1 MDKRYTLEEVAE
13 RLKVSSETLE
23 RWVVQD
29 RFPCE
34 MVDGA
39 VLFKEEDIN
48 EWVMNHSDDAR
59 TRLTSANEAA
69 RVVPHRVGHSLFDL
83 LLKGRIG
90 YQLEGDVPAKVIANA
105 VAAMPLPGYCQLQD
119 VTTKIQEREGIIS
132 TAIGRGIAIP
142 HARNPIM
149 EDLNDERLGLFFL
162 RQPVDFKALD
172 REPVRVIFLMLSA
185 DRRSHLHMIQ
195 RIGAVCSRSD
205 FHALLERTATREEI
219 LEFLNENRQILD

>member
-1 MDKRYTLEEVAE
+1 MGGKYSIEEVAE
-13 RLKVSSETLE
+13 RLKVSCETLE

-34 MVDGA
+34 IVDGVA
-39 VLFKEEDIN
+39 MFKEEDIN
-48 EWVMNHSDDAR
+48 EWVANHSDDAR
-59 TRLTSANEAA
+59 VKLASANEAA
-69 RVVPHRVGHSLFDL
+69 RVVPPRMGHSLYDL
-83 LLKGRIG
+83 FLKGRIG

-105 VAAMPLPGYCQLQD
+105 VAAMPLPEYCQIQD
-119 VTTKIQEREGIIS
+119 VTAKIQEREGIIS

-149 EDLNDERLGLFFL
+149 KNVEDERIGLFFL
-162 RQPVDFKALD
+162 HQPVDFKALD
-172 REPVRVIFLMLSA
+172 REPVRMIFLMLSA

-205 FHALLERTATREEI
+205 FYSLLTRTAPREEI
-219 LEFLNENRQILD
+219 IEFLYENRQVLD